1 MPVYEFYCRD
11 CQKPFELVQSMSE
24 HSSAETKCPGCGG
37 KNVERR
43 WTSVYAVT
51 SKKS

>member
-1 MPVYEFYCRD
+1 MPLYEFYCRD
-11 CQKPFELVQSMSE
+11 CQKSFEVHESMTE
-24 HSSAETKCPGCGG
+24 HGKTPVKCPGCGSA
-37 KNVERR
+37 NVERR

>member
-1 MPVYEFYCRD
+1 MPLYEFYCRD
-11 CQKPFELVQSMSE
+11 CQKTFEREEPISE
-24 HSSAETKCPGCGG
+24 HGKTPVTCPSCKSA
-37 KNVERR
+37 NVERR